1 VATLVPAGGY
11 VSGTNVIADAAG
23 MNAGTFSPG
32 LILGG
37 VASGESIASQ
47 RVGGNQFGL
56 DFYTQFANRMS
67 ISNVGNVGIGTL
79 APLAK
84 LDARGDVFVGL
95 TAVPDNTTTP
105 GNNIYLADD
114 GPGADSHNSFR
125 LDSYSNN
132 LYVVARSGPGS
143 TAGTGI
149 VFRTAPPAGLEADR
163 MVITKDGYVGIG
175 TPTDFFAQL
184 EVNGIG
190 GNAVYATSV
199 AGFAL
204 WGQATG
210 SGNGVVGVSSSGT
223 AVRGQSVSGNIFD
236 GYGGG
241 GASLKFHI
249 TNSGDVHAA
258 GTFTPGGGDFAEL
271 LPADADLEA
280 GDVLVIGRDGVLTRS
295 TRPRQISVA
304 GVYST
309 KPGFV
314 GGETI
319 EVGQSTK
326 VPLAVV
332 GIVEPSRPFAGA
344 VRDDLQ
350 VGDLLV
356 ANNVSDQRLLNSTRE
371 ILRDQSLHVAKLI
384 TGKEVVDSAPAREEM
399 ARTSGAAAVD
409 METETIAEAC
419 AAHTTP
425 LLSLRAI
432 SDTPRAPLPAPP
444 DVLFDIRRQRTN
456 LTGLAAYL
464 IVHPSALGRLFRFS
478 GQVRR
483 ARESLA
489 KSLIA
494 VLRGNL

>member
-1 VATLVPAGGY
+1 MERQWLRTATVTVICVLTAGAVSAQTAPPTEAPAQRQQASTPTPPPSTAPSRVATLVPAGGY

-332 GIVEPSRPFAGA
+332 GIVPVKVTIENGPIVP
-344 VRDDLQ
+344 
-350 VGDLLV
+350 GDLLT
-356 ANNVSDQRLLNSTRE
+356 SSSTPGYAMRAGSRPVLGAVIGKALSGWRAGSGVIQMLA
-371 ILRDQSLHVAKLI
+371 ILQ
-384 TGKEVVDSAPAREEM
+384 
-399 ARTSGAAAVD
+399 
-409 METETIAEAC
+409 
-419 AAHTTP
+419 
-425 LLSLRAI
+425 
-432 SDTPRAPLPAPP
+432 
-444 DVLFDIRRQRTN
+444 
-456 LTGLAAYL
+456 
-464 IVHPSALGRLFRFS
+464 
-478 GQVRR
+478 
-483 ARESLA
+483 
-489 KSLIA
+489 
-494 VLRGNL
+494 